1 MKNNTGIVK
10 SLLNQALHNTPDDF
24 SLQEVKAYIRKAL
37 SIVES
42 VENKRTVRQENKIAR
57 KTASNPMPVVD
68 LGSVLNVV
76 ENEIKKE
83 KDRLQQLKERKN
95 APKINDQD
103 DQTGLDYV
111 MG

>member
-1 MKNNTGIVK
+1 MKNNTDIVK
-10 SLLNQALHNTPDDF
+10 SLLSQALHNTPDDF
-24 SLQEVKAYIRKAL
+24 SLQEVKTFIRKAL

-42 VENKRTVRQENKIAR
+42 VESKRSVREENRIAR
-57 KTASNPMPVVD
+57 KNVVKNQGAD
-68 LGSVLNVV
+68 LASVLNVV

-95 APKINDQD
+95 APKMNDQD
-103 DQTGLDYV
+103 DQNGLDYV

>member
-24 SLQEVKAYIRKAL
+24 SLQEAKAYIRKAL
-37 SIVES
+37 SIVEN
-42 VENKRTVRQENKIAR
+42 VENKRSVREDNKIAR
-57 KTASNPMPVVD
+57 KTAVNSITATDFN
-68 LGSVLNVV
+68 SVLNVV

-83 KDRLQQLKERKN
+83 KDRLQQLKEKKN

-103 DQTGLDYV
+103 DQNGLDYV

>member
-37 SIVES
+37 NIVENVESKRS
-42 VENKRTVRQENKIAR
+42 VREESRLAR
-57 KTASNPMPVVD
+57 KNAVSTQGAD
-68 LGSVLNVV
+68 LTSVLNVV

-95 APKINDQD
+95 APRINDQE
-103 DQTGLDYV
+103 DQNGLDYV